1 MSEDKKVKLE
11 IINPAGRQIIG
22 IGGGAKG
29 TVIEVFEELAK
40 TLLADEP
47 WSFKRYSP
55 PPPPVV
61 KAAPPVKPA
70 LPEKESENN

>member
-29 TVIEVFEELAK
+29 TVIEVPTELAEA
-40 TLLADEP
+40 LLANEP
-47 WSFKRYSP
+47 WSFKRYSLV
-55 PPPPVV
+55 PPPVV
-61 KAAPPVKPA
+61 KTAPPAKSA
-70 LPEKESENN
+70 KESEDK